1 MQARMRSS
9 SLSVVSKAR
18 THGEGSGA
26 TSVGCMGGWIHT
38 GLRGTLAGDLNNC
51 RGWDGGIG
59 WVATS
64 CMSTGATLSV
74 LMFSKVGT
82 GAFLPC
88 QPHQSHLEA
97 PCNVRDLHHQ
107 YLE

>member
-1 MQARMRSS
+1 MQARTRSS
-9 SLSVVSKAR
+9 SLSAVSEAR

-38 GLRGTLAGDLNNC
+38 GLRGTLASDLNNC

-64 CMSTGATLSV
+64 CMPTGAILNV
-74 LMFSKVGT
+74 LMFSKVGI
-82 GAFLPC
+82 GAFPFVSIPSIPFGSTTQC
-88 QPHQSHLEA
+88 AGRPPSI
-97 PCNVRDLHHQ
+97 P
-107 YLE
+107 